1 VSARAL
7 APSSPGASS
16 RARTFA
22 AAAVVP
28 AGLAFLVARPF
39 VHAAPAGRTL
49 LFGAGAVLMAA
60 ASIAD
65 PADEAVDHAARLPRV
80 GVLALG
86 VAAVAAAALVAGE
99 PPPAPWGAATLPLA
113 LVAAVA
119 EEALFRRAAYAR
131 LLRLGVRVAVVG
143 SALLFAAVH
152 LPAYGVAAFPVDLG
166 AGLLLSWQRW
176 AAGTWTVPAATHAFA
191 NVLAVL
197 R

>member
-1 VSARAL
+1 VSAQVL
-7 APSSPGASS
+7 AAS
-16 RARTFA
+16 RARTLAA
-22 AAAVVP
+22 AAAVP
-28 AGLAFLVARPF
+28 AGLVFLLARPF
-39 VHAAPAGRTL
+39 VHGSAGSRTL
-49 LFGAGAVLMAA
+49 LFGAGLVLVGAA
-60 ASIAD
+60 AIAD
-65 PADEAVDHAARLPRV
+65 PADDAVDHGARLPRAA
-80 GVLALG
+80 VLALG
-86 VAAVAAAALVAGE
+86 VVAVAAAAIVAGA

-119 EEALFRRAAYAR
+119 EETLFRRAAYAR
-131 LLRLGVRVAVVG
+131 LLRFGAPAAVVV

-176 AAGTWTVPAATHAFA
+176 VSGTWTVPAATHAFA

>member
-1 VSARAL
+1 VSATIPTASRARAL
-7 APSSPGASS
+7 ATAL
-16 RARTFA
+16 
-22 AAAVVP
+22 VVP

-39 VHAAPAGRTL
+39 VHAAPAGRTV
-49 LFGAGAVLMAA
+49 LFGMGAMLVAG

-65 PADEAVDHAARLPRV
+65 PADDAVDHAPRLSHIA
-80 GVLALG
+80 VLTIG
-86 VAAVAAAALVAGE
+86 VAAVVAAALVAGT
-99 PPPAPWGAATLPLA
+99 PPPAPWGAATLPLG

-131 LLRLGVRVAVVG
+131 LLRFGALAAVVG
-143 SALLFAAVH
+143 SAVLFAAVH

-176 AAGTWTVPAATHAFA
+176 ASGTWTVPAATHAFA
-191 NVLAVL
+191 NAVAVL